1 MYVCM
6 CVCVCVCVCVGTLHV
21 LDRSTYALLRSLSV
35 GPDPVHCVAL
45 NPALR
50 LVVCGSS
57 LGRVSAFHV
66 DELCELGLQPPS
78 TDAPGL
84 GGLPSARPQGSYL
97 KRRRE
102 EAPVPDAAVS
112 SLPPLSLSPSPAAF
126 SPHAKGALEWA
137 EFTGHDDKHVLGG
150 GLGGGFYNLLSAFV
164 GIPTIS
170 GSTAFHEPCWQVC

>member
-1 MYVCM
+1 M

-66 DELCELGLQPPS
+66 EELGLRNPS
-78 TDAPGL
+78 TDAL
-84 GGLPSARPQGSYL
+84 ALPSARPQGSSL

-112 SLPPLSLSPSPAAF
+112 SLPPLSLSPSPAAL
-126 SPHAKGALEWA
+126 SPHVQGASGWA
-137 EFTGHDDKHVLGG
+137 DFTGHGDKHGLGGGLG
-150 GLGGGFYNLLSAFV
+150 GLGGGFYNLLSAFG